1 MHVSACVS
9 PPLPLLVPTAI
20 FSEVQEAS
28 DAEAAQAAATFLR
41 NTIIAAVVA
50 GVGGLLLLLLA
61 WKLLPAC
68 YRRCLSSKTEA
79 KTLPMVRPHGRRST
93 NGSDFSFSKGSRVLV
108 VQHSNT
114 SRRSASFA
122 LEAIAA
128 SPQQQ
133 GVATTGAQTEELSLD
148 DPEQL
153 QQQQK
158 VEMVEAVKGTVTN
171 VRPVAA
177 GASARTVYGKMGS
190 AGSVSSHN
198 SGTRIMTL
206 FAPPVADFEDGEHTG
221 STCTWSD
228 GPSSPVGS
236 TTDVLPT
243 LSPHGTASHMGRAG
257 SGPTPP
263 GSRSFFTPGPSPTSG
278 DGAALNHTFNPA
290 RTVNTSG
297 QTSRRTSGTAAA
309 LAPPTPAGPTRAG
322 NSVTGVATANFSMR
336 PVPLSPR
343 ASGIFTHLQ
352 GTPVVPPAAAAPVD
366 VAGGNTHEAAA
377 APAAGAGTGAG
388 TSQAGLE
395 GSRANMVQWWLSRK

>member
-1 MHVSACVS
+1 
-9 PPLPLLVPTAI
+9 
-20 FSEVQEAS
+20 VQQAS
-28 DAEAAQAAATFLR
+28 DAEAAQAAATSLR

-68 YRRCLSSKTEA
+68 YRRCLASKSEA
-79 KTLPMVRPHGRRST
+79 KTLPMVRPHGRKST
-93 NGSDFSFSKGSRVLV
+93 NGSDFSFGKNSRVLV

-128 SPQQQ
+128 SPV
-133 GVATTGAQTEELSLD
+133 VAATGAQTEELPLD
-148 DPEQL
+148 DSEQP
-153 QQQQK
+153 QQEQQK
-158 VEMVEAVKGTVTN
+158 VEVAEAVKGTVTN
-171 VRPVAA
+171 VRPLAA
-177 GASARTVYGKMGS
+177 GASARTVYSKHS

-206 FAPPVADFEDGEHTG
+206 FAPPVADFEEGEHTG
-221 STCTWSD
+221 SSCTWSN

-243 LSPHGTASHMGRAG
+243 LSPHGTVNHMGRVG

-278 DGAALNHTFNPA
+278 DGAALNPSFNPA
-290 RTVNTSG
+290 QAGNTSG
-297 QTSRRTSGTAAA
+297 HTSRRTSGTAAA
-309 LAPPTPAGPTRAG
+309 LAPPTPAGATRAS

-336 PVPLSPR
+336 PVPMSPR
-343 ASGIFTHLQ
+343 ASGTFTAQQ
-352 GTPVVPPAAAAPVD
+352 GAAVVPPAAV
-366 VAGGNTHEAAA
+366 
-377 APAAGAGTGAG
+377 APANTAGPTAGEGAQAPAAGTGAG
-388 TSQAGLE
+388 ASQEVEG
-395 GSRANMVQWWLSRK
+395 GSRASMVHWWLSRK